1 MAASMRGIVPLL
13 LFLVVLAL
21 MSAACV
27 TVKPQQ
33 RGLLSDPIMRFG
45 GNEHD
50 SMEHAHV
57 RHVLDNREGA
67 FGGDGVSGGGC
78 GCN

>member
-1 MAASMRGIVPLL
+1 MSRASL
-13 LFLVVLAL
+13 LFFFVVL
-21 MSAACV
+21 SASSTACV

-33 RGLLSDPIMRFG
+33 RGLLADPIMRFG

-50 SMEHAHV
+50 ASERAHIRHA
-57 RHVLDNREGA
+57 LDNREGA
-67 FGGDGVSGGGC
+67 FGGDGVAGGGC

>member
-1 MAASMRGIVPLL
+1 MRLAILL
-13 LFLVVLAL
+13 LAL
-21 MSAACV
+21 SAVSSTACV

-33 RGLLSDPIMRFG
+33 RGVLSDPIMRFG

-50 SMEHAHV
+50 ELEHAQV
-57 RHVLDNREGA
+57 RHALDNREGA
-67 FGGDGVSGGGC
+67 FGAEGVSGGGC

>member
-1 MAASMRGIVPLL
+1 MTAIRLLAVLLVTAAFG
-13 LFLVVLAL
+13 
-21 MSAACV
+21 CV

-33 RGLLSDPIMRFG
+33 RGILSDPIMRFG

-50 SMEHAHV
+50 NIEHAHH
-57 RHVLDNREGA
+57 RHALDNREGA
-67 FGGDGVSGGGC
+67 FGAEGVSGGGC